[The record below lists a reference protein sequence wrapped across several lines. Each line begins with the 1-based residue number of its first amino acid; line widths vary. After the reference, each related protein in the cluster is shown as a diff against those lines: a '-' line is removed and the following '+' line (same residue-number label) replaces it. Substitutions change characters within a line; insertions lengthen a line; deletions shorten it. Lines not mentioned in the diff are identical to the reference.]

1 MIPTDWRRNI
11 RSSELPIPMRWTL
24 NKSRNGIH
32 SGKLNFVGFE
42 NKLEIYIFSDD
53 PDYHGPELSEDEEGQ
68 YQIHL
73 MYIILLFM
81 FSKSIQIVQAS
92 VKKWRPC
99 CLTMEPEVWTP
110 GRTAPA

>member
-53 PDYHGPELSEDEEGQ
+53 PDYHGPELSEDEEGR
-68 YQIHL
+68 YQ
-73 MYIILLFM
+73 MYTSFCLFM
-81 FSKSIQIVQAS
+81 SA
-92 VKKWRPC
+92 
-99 CLTMEPEVWTP
+99 
-110 GRTAPA
+110 